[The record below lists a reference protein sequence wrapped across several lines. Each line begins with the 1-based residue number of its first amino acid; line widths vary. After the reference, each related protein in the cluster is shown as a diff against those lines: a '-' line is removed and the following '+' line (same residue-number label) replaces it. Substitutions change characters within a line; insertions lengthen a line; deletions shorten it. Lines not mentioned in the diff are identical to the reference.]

1 MKLNGKE
8 IVALADSGASNNMV
22 AIQSL
27 ADSHIPFHFL
37 GNGDNIVGMN
47 GDVETQMGEIPFSL
61 VTASGDGEKELKRTA
76 RFMISPDYIWSQKDK
91 SDDEKDQIPP
101 IEAILSSSFMANEGW
116 VLDFGAQIIYKKKSC
131 FLLDVNECATK
142 VNDACHL
149 RFFMD
154 ATKIGMPLIQITEG
168 DFKGMVLLIDSGS
181 SDNVIFEKAY
191 REMRDKFERKDEV
204 SRLMGMEGNPVEARI
219 VKTRIN
225 ICGKDYSMQFLVNN
239 NNQAT
244 ELLRKSMGFGIAG
257 MIGTTFM
264 AEHDW
269 TINFAKQEI
278 ILPAADVADPDV
290 IRKKTA

>member
-1 MKLNGKE
+1 
-8 IVALADSGASNNMV
+8 
-22 AIQSL
+22 
-27 ADSHIPFHFL
+27 
-37 GNGDNIVGMN
+37 
-47 GDVETQMGEIPFSL
+47 
-61 VTASGDGEKELKRTA
+61 
-76 RFMISPDYIWSQKDK
+76 
-91 SDDEKDQIPP
+91 
-101 IEAILSSSFMANEGW
+101 
-116 VLDFGAQIIYKKKSC
+116 
-131 FLLDVNECATK
+131 
-142 VNDACHL
+142 
-149 RFFMD
+149 
-154 ATKIGMPLIQITEG
+154 
-168 DFKGMVLLIDSGS
+168 
-181 SDNVIFEKAY
+181 
-191 REMRDKFERKDEV
+191 MRDKFERKDEV

>member
-1 MKLNGKE
+1 
-8 IVALADSGASNNMV
+8 
-22 AIQSL
+22 
-27 ADSHIPFHFL
+27 
-37 GNGDNIVGMN
+37 
-47 GDVETQMGEIPFSL
+47 
-61 VTASGDGEKELKRTA
+61 
-76 RFMISPDYIWSQKDK
+76 MISPDYIWSQKDK